1 VTRGGE
7 TGSDVRVDS
16 SAIISA
22 IIDPPEAAMSRM
34 QPLRDEHQELK
45 PHIDKVRHLADG
57 IEHLTPMQ
65 RAEGVATAYRFLS
78 GQLIPHAEAED
89 AVLYPAVARVMGTPQ
104 ATATMSRDHVE
115 VRRMT
120 EDLGRLAAE
129 GATADLHALRR
140 VLYGLY
146 ALISVHFAK
155 EEEIYVP
162 LLEEALSAE
171 EADWLFH
178 QLGHVAHRAHAHA

>member
-1 VTRGGE
+1 
-7 TGSDVRVDS
+7 
-16 SAIISA
+16 
-22 IIDPPEAAMSRM
+22 MSRM

-45 PHIDKVRHLADG
+45 PHIEKILHLADG
-57 IEHLTPMQ
+57 IEHLTPIQ
-65 RAEGVATAYRFLS
+65 RVEGVATAHGFLTE
-78 GQLIPHAEAED
+78 QLIPHAEAED
-89 AVLYPAVARVMGTPQ
+89 AILYPAIARVMGTPQ

-115 VRRMT
+115 VHRMT
-120 EDLGRLAAE
+120 GELGRLAAE
-129 GATADLHALRR
+129 GATADLHAVRR

-162 LLEEALSAE
+162 LLEEALSPE

-178 QLGHVAHRAHAHA
+178 QLGHAAHRAHAAHHAHA